1 MGHRKVKERRIVVVR
16 VGQIQYNKIIG
27 VENVKKEGQ
36 GRGVNF
42 YQVSTREET
51 KTRKKSLK

>member
-16 VGQIQYNKIIG
+16 VRKIQYNKIIR

-42 YQVSTREET
+42 YQVSTKET